1 MPAVGGGV
9 LGEQTGPVGGGGLG
23 ERLARRIAAEGPI
36 SVSEYVDAAL
46 YDPDDGFYMRCGAAG
61 RAGGFLTG
69 PEVGPLFG
77 AVLARAVDRWW
88 GELGRVDPF
97 FVIDWGAGP
106 GTLARAV
113 LAAGPECAAAGAL
126 RWVAV
131 EVSDRQ
137 RRCHPDHP
145 LVVSAGDVGEA
156 VEGPV
161 AGAVVANELLDNLP
175 FDVMEQTEEGW
186 AELRVTISGRGFG
199 LVAVD
204 AAPGLVAGLPEVALG
219 CRVPVPGRARRW
231 VSEARGL
238 LSAGRVVAF
247 DYGADTVEL
256 ADRGGMGW
264 LRVHGADG
272 SGSWLERPGH
282 CDITADVAFD
292 QVQADHR
299 AVVCSQ
305 ADFLRAYGIDD
316 LVAEGR
322 ARWRERAGVGDLA
335 ALVARSRATEAAAL
349 LDPAGIGGFT
359 VLEWTV
365 PAR

>member
-1 MPAVGGGV
+1 MALEG
-9 LGEQTGPVGGGGLG
+9 
-23 ERLARRIAAEGPI
+23 RLALRIREMGAI
-36 SVSEYVDAAL
+36 SVSEFVDAAL
-46 YDPDDGFYMRCGAAG
+46 YDPDWGFYTGSAGGGAAG
-61 RAGGFLTG
+61 RGGGFLTG

-97 FVIDWGAGP
+97 YVIDWGAGP

-113 LAAGPECAAAGAL
+113 LAAGPECSAAGVL

-131 EVSDRQ
+131 EVSGRQ
-137 RRCHPDHP
+137 RERHPDHP
-145 LVVSAGDVGEA
+145 LVVSVGDVAEA
-156 VEGPV
+156 VEAPV

-175 FDVMEQTEEGW
+175 FDVVERTEGGW
-186 AELRVTISGRGFG
+186 AELRVTTAGSGQGFE
-199 LVAVD
+199 LVAGP
-204 AAPGLVAGLPEVALG
+204 AAPEMVAGLPEVGPG

-256 ADRGGMGW
+256 ADRPDMGW
-264 LRVHGADG
+264 LRVHGAG
-272 SGSWLERPGH
+272 GGGSWLERPGH

-292 QVQADHR
+292 QIQADHR

-305 ADFLRAYGIDD
+305 ADFLRAHGIDD

-322 ARWRERAGVGDLA
+322 ARWRERAAVGDLE
-335 ALVARSRATEAAAL
+335 ALAARSRVTEAAAL
-349 LDPAGIGGFT
+349 LDPAGMGGFA

>member
-1 MPAVGGGV
+1 M
-9 LGEQTGPVGGGGLG
+9 
-23 ERLARRIAAEGPI
+23 
-36 SVSEYVDAAL
+36 
-46 YDPDDGFYMRCGAAG
+46 
-61 RAGGFLTG
+61 
-69 PEVGPLFG
+69 FG

-97 FVIDWGAGP
+97 YVIDWGAGP
-106 GTLARAV
+106 GTLARSV

-137 RRCHPDHP
+137 RGRHPDHP
-145 LVVSAGDVGEA
+145 LVVSVGSVAEA
-156 VEGPV
+156 VAAPV
-161 AGAVVANELLDNLP
+161 AGAVVANELLDNLA
-175 FDVMEQTEEGW
+175 FDIVERTEGGW
-186 AELRVTISGRGFG
+186 AELRVVPASPGPGFE

-204 AAPGLVAGLPEVALG
+204 AASELVAGLPEVAAG
-219 CRVPVPGRARRW
+219 RRVPVPGRARRW

-247 DYGADTVEL
+247 DYGADTAEL
-256 ADRGGMGW
+256 ADRPDMGW
-264 LRVHGADG
+264 LRVHGG
-272 SGSWLERPGH
+272 GGGSWLERPGH

-299 AVVCSQ
+299 AAVCSQ
-305 ADFLRAYGIDD
+305 ADFLRAHGINE

-322 ARWRERAGVGDLA
+322 ARWRERAGVGDLK
-335 ALVARSRATEAAAL
+335 ALAARSRKAEAAAL
-349 LDPAGIGGFT
+349 LDPTGMGGFT

-365 PAR
+365 PT

>member
-1 MPAVGGGV
+1 MI
-9 LGEQTGPVGGGGLG
+9 GETALEG
-23 ERLARRIAAEGPI
+23 RLALRIREMGPI
-36 SVSEYVDAAL
+36 SVSEFVEAAL
-46 YDPDDGFYMRCGAAG
+46 YDPEHGFYTSPSGGGAAG
-61 RAGGFLTG
+61 RGGGFLTG

-97 FVIDWGAGP
+97 YVIDWGAGP

-137 RRCHPDHP
+137 RGRHPAHP
-145 LVVSAGDVGEA
+145 LVVSVGSAAEA
-156 VEGPV
+156 AAAPV
-161 AGAVVANELLDNLP
+161 AGAVVANELLDNLA
-175 FDVMEQTEEGW
+175 FDIVERTEGGW
-186 AELRVTISGRGFG
+186 AELRVATASSGRGFE

-204 AAPGLVAGLPEVALG
+204 AAPELVAGLPEVAAG
-219 CRVPVPGRARRW
+219 RRVPVPGRARRW

-247 DYGADTVEL
+247 DYGADTAEL
-256 ADRGGMGW
+256 ADRPDMGW
-264 LRVHGADG
+264 LRVHGAG
-272 SGSWLERPGH
+272 GGGSWLERPGH

-305 ADFLRAYGIDD
+305 ADFLRAHGIDE

-322 ARWRERAGVGDLA
+322 ARWRERAGVGDLE
-335 ALVARSRATEAAAL
+335 ALAARSRKAEAAAL
-349 LDPAGIGGFT
+349 LDPTGMGGFA

>member
-1 MPAVGGGV
+1 MI
-9 LGEQTGPVGGGGLG
+9 GETALEG
-23 ERLARRIAAEGPI
+23 RLARRIDFEGPI
-36 SVSEYVDAAL
+36 SVSEFVDAAL
-46 YDPDDGFYMRCGAAG
+46 YDPDDGFYTSPSGGGAAG
-61 RAGGFLTG
+61 RGGGFLTG

-97 FVIDWGAGP
+97 YVIDWGAGP
-106 GTLARAV
+106 GTLARSV
-113 LAAGPECAAAGAL
+113 LAAGPKCAAAGAL

-137 RRCHPDHP
+137 RGRHPDHP
-145 LVVSAGDVGEA
+145 LVVSVGSVAEA
-156 VEGPV
+156 VAAPV
-161 AGAVVANELLDNLP
+161 AGAVVANELLDNLA
-175 FDVMEQTEEGW
+175 FDIVERTEEGW
-186 AELRVTISGRGFG
+186 AELRVATASSGSGFE

-204 AAPGLVAGLPEVALG
+204 AAPELVAGLPEVAAG
-219 CRVPVPGRARRW
+219 RRVPVSGQARRW

-238 LSAGRVVAF
+238 LSAGRVVVF
-247 DYGADTVEL
+247 DYGADTAEL
-256 ADRGGMGW
+256 ADRPGMGW
-264 LRVHGADG
+264 LRVHGG
-272 SGSWLERPGH
+272 GEGSWLERPGH

-299 AVVCSQ
+299 AAVCSQ
-305 ADFLRAYGIDD
+305 ADFLRAHGIDE

-322 ARWRERAGVGDLA
+322 ARWRERAGVGDLE
-335 ALVARSRATEAAAL
+335 ALAARSRTVEAAAL
-349 LDPAGIGGFT
+349 LDQTGMGGFA

>member
-1 MPAVGGGV
+1 M
-9 LGEQTGPVGGGGLG
+9 LG
-23 ERLARRIAAEGPI
+23 ERLALRIRETGPI
-36 SVSEYVDAAL
+36 SVSEFVDAAL
-46 YDPDDGFYMRCGAAG
+46 YDPEYGFYTGPFGAGAAG
-61 RAGGFLTG
+61 RGGGFLTG

-77 AVLARAVDRWW
+77 AVLARALDRWW

-97 FVIDWGAGP
+97 YVIDWGAGP

-137 RRCHPDHP
+137 RGCHPDHP
-145 LVVSAGDVGEA
+145 LVVSAASVAEA
-156 VEGPV
+156 VAAPV

-175 FDVMEQTEEGW
+175 FDIVERTEGGW
-186 AELRVTISGRGFG
+186 AELRVTTAASGWGFE

-204 AAPGLVAGLPEVALG
+204 APPELVAGLPEVAAG
-219 CRVPVPGRARRW
+219 GRVPVPGRARRW
-231 VSEARGL
+231 VSEARGA

-247 DYGADTVEL
+247 DYGADTAEL
-256 ADRGGMGW
+256 ADRPDMGW
-264 LRVHGADG
+264 LRIHGAG
-272 SGSWLERPGH
+272 SGRSWLERPGH

-305 ADFLRAYGIDD
+305 ADFLRAHGIDE

-322 ARWRERAGVGDLA
+322 ARWRERAGVGDLE
-335 ALVARSRATEAAAL
+335 ALAARSRTTEAAAL
-349 LDPAGIGGFT
+349 LDPAGMGGFA

-365 PAR
+365 PA

>member
-1 MPAVGGGV
+1 
-9 LGEQTGPVGGGGLG
+9 
-23 ERLARRIAAEGPI
+23 
-36 SVSEYVDAAL
+36 
-46 YDPDDGFYMRCGAAG
+46 MRCGAAG

-69 PEVGPLFG
+69 PEVGVLFG

-97 FVIDWGAGP
+97 YVIDWGAGP

-113 LAAGPECAAAGAL
+113 LAVGPECAAAGAL

-131 EVSDRQ
+131 EISERQ
-137 RRCHPDHP
+137 RGCHPDDP
-145 LVVSAGDVGEA
+145 LVVSVGE
-156 VEGPV
+156 VGEVIEGLV
-161 AGAVVANELLDNLP
+161 VGVVVANELLDNLP
-175 FDVMEQTEEGW
+175 FDVVERTEGGW
-186 AELRVTISGRGFG
+186 AELRVAVASGGGFE

-204 AAPGLVAGLPEVALG
+204 AAPGLVAGLPEVAVG

-264 LRVHGADG
+264 LRVHGAGG

-299 AVVCSQ
+299 AAVCSQ
-305 ADFLRAYGIDD
+305 ADFLRAHGIDE

-322 ARWRERAGVGDLA
+322 AGWRERAGVGDLE
-335 ALVARSRATEAAAL
+335 ALAARSRATEAAAL
-349 LDPAGIGGFT
+349 LDPAGMGGFT
-359 VLEWTV
+359 VMEWTV
-365 PAR
+365 PAP